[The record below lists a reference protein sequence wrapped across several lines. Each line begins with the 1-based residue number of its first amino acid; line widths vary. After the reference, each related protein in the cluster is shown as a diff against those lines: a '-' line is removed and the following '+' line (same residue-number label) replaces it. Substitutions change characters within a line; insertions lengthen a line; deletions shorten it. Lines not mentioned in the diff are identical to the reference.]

1 MSRVHAFSD
10 DALADLDAVGVV
22 ERLQAGEV
30 SIPEVVEAAIARSE
44 KVAGELGAIAHADA
58 DRARR
63 EARSPHGGYFAG
75 VPTYVKDNVDVA
87 GMPTMNGTDAWD
99 PLPARKDGDFA
110 R

>member
-10 DALADLDAVGVV
+10 DALGDLDAVGVV
-22 ERLQAGEV
+22 ERIQAGEV
-30 SIPEVVEAAIARSE
+30 SIPDVVEAAIARTE
-44 KVAGELGAIAHADA
+44 QVAETLGAVAYLDL

-75 VPTYVKDNVDVA
+75 CPTSSR
-87 GMPTMNGTDAWD
+87 TTSTS
-99 PLPARKDGDFA
+99 PACR